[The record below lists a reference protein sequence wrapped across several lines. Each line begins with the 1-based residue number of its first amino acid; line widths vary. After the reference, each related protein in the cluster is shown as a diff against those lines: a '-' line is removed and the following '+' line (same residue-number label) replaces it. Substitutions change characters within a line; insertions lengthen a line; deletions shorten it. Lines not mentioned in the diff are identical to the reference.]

1 MHRFEY
7 RNPRFPVDFPAQFY
21 TANKTLAGRCTD
33 IGIKGMRLD
42 LPDMSYPAAKGWSL
56 CIIKTGAIELKARVA
71 RIGSTHCGLEFIC
84 DSHAEQ
90 SAVAHLLAKLTAPH
104 SRHLISLVSRVD
116 ASLGGPAPRG
126 PNWTTARCSTT

>member
-21 TANKTLAGRCTD
+21 TANEALAGRCTD
-33 IGIKGMRLD
+33 IGIKGMRLN
-42 LPDMSYPAAKGWSL
+42 LPDIVVPGCQGVVSL
-56 CIIKTGAIELKARVA
+56 HYQNRSIELKARVA

-104 SRHLISLVSRVD
+104 SRHLMSLVSRVD